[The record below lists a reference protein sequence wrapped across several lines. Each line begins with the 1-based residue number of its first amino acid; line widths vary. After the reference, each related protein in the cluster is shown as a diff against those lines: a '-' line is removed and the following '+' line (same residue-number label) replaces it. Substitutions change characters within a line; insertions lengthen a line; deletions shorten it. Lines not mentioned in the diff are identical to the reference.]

1 MREREYAL
9 LFNGITDVI
18 AALQRLQQQAEELA
32 IRQADVIE
40 FESRPLTAGGAKNRR
55 GVKTRRA
62 GFV

>member
-40 FESRPLTAGGAKNRR
+40 FESKAGP
-55 GVKTRRA
+55 
-62 GFV
+62 